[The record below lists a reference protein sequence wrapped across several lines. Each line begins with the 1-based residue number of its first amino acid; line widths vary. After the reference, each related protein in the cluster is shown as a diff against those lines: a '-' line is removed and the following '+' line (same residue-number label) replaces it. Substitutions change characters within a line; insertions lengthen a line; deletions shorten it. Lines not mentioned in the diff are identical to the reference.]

1 MTRYIRYSIGTF
13 GFYKLR
19 GRKKHCVEKHTS
31 QFTSFARAYSPSQI
45 NEIWCVFAGVKGV
58 LFIGIKN
65 SHVCMFACMRACF
78 IYAKLWYLNSIIS
91 ADAFFF
97 SFHSQSTFS
106 LTFFVLC
113 STLSLCLNHFCS
125 LLRAFYFPKDSFF
138 CNKFFYVLT
147 SMKWKTSLWQLS
159 YLLPLN
165 AQQCAP
171 YFIQNFCC
179 NILFRVYPSIYGG

>member
-31 QFTSFARAYSPSQI
+31 QFTSFARAHSPSQI

-97 SFHSQSTFS
+97 QFS
-106 LTFFVLC
+106 LTVAHNFSFYAPHCLYVWIIFVLC
-113 STLSLCLNHFCS
+113 CMRFISQKTL
-125 LLRAFYFPKDSFF
+125 FF
-138 CNKFFYVLT
+138 CNNFFLGFNKHEVENKFMT
-147 SMKWKTSLWQLS
+147 
-159 YLLPLN
+159 
-165 AQQCAP
+165 A
-171 YFIQNFCC
+171 FIFA
-179 NILFRVYPSIYGG
+179 SI